1 MDEFEFPF
9 STGPSD
15 KKTRLVSYAHFE
27 ARALKSA
34 LFPKEIMLLRKFLYE
49 DFDDCRNFY
58 GMFTE
63 NKNADRALR
72 LVKRCAPIIYPFK
85 GVKNITHPTE
95 SFFQNVVCV
104 NMDYD
109 GDYNSVYRLFY
120 TALELL
126 FMRATVE
133 ELRAI
138 IAFIVNDTRKMEIF
152 DFKGWKYR
160 KLIYVEYYE

>member
-1 MDEFEFPF
+1 MDEFKFPF

-15 KKTRLVSYAHFE
+15 KKTKLVSYAHFE

-34 LFPKEIMLLRKFLYE
+34 LLTKEIILLRTYLYE
-49 DFDDCRNFY
+49 DFDGCRNLY

-63 NKNADRALR
+63 NKSSDRALR
-72 LVKRCAPIIYPFK
+72 LMKRCAPIIYPFK
-85 GVKNITHPTE
+85 GVKNITHATE
-95 SFFQNVVCV
+95 SFIQEAICV
-104 NMDYD
+104 NMEYD
-109 GDYNSVYRLFY
+109 GNYNSVYRLFY

-138 IAFIVNDTRKMEIF
+138 IAFLIDDTRKLEIF
-152 DFKGWKYR
+152 NFKGWKYR